1 MSHLGSICSSSNDTP
16 VLILQHL
23 VFVFTGLY
31 LKLINTHRILGQTY
45 LGMAKSAPGL
55 LHGHKLP
62 QYHSETINIRFLI
75 WRLTTEKF
83 WGHPF
88 RLKKKNNHRSYML
101 NDVFQ
106 MEKFWGHLQA
116 ERGKRRRERK
126 TKCRKVP
133 DAFQIKFNSQNTE
146 YMTLWF
152 ITSYTEVE
160 WWKFCRNSN

>member
-126 TKCRKVP
+126 TKMQKGSRCISDKIQLAKYWIHDFVIYYQLHRSWMMK
-133 DAFQIKFNSQNTE
+133 I
-146 YMTLWF
+146 L
-152 ITSYTEVE
+152 
-160 WWKFCRNSN
+160 